1 MKKLVFALTAA
12 ATLCAALP
20 AAAQFAKPEDA
31 VKYRKAAFTVMAR
44 HFGTIGAMVNDK
56 MPFDAKVAASSADL
70 VATMSHLPW
79 EGFAANTAEVTD
91 TKALPVVFKDGAKFK
106 AAGDKLTDAAAK
118 LASVAKGG
126 DKAAIKAAFG
136 DTAGAC
142 KGCHD
147 DFRAK

>member
-1 MKKLVFALTAA
+1 MKRLILALTAGA
-12 ATLCAALP
+12 ALTAALP

-31 VKYRKAAFTVMAR
+31 IKYRKAAFTVMAR

-56 MPFDAKVAASSADL
+56 MPFDAKVAASSAEL

-79 EGFAANTAEVTD
+79 EGFMAGTD
-91 TKALPVVFKDGAKFK
+91 TGETKALPVVWKDADKFK
-106 AAGDKLTDAAAK
+106 AAGTKMQDAVAK

-136 DTAGAC
+136 EAGGTC

>member
-12 ATLCAALP
+12 ATLCTALP

-79 EGFAANTAEVTD
+79 EGFIAGTD
-91 TKALPVVFKDGAKFK
+91 TGETKALPAVWKDAAKFK
-106 AAGDKLTDAAAK
+106 AAGDKMKDAVAK
-118 LASVAKGG
+118 LASTAKGG

-136 DTAGAC
+136 DTAGTC